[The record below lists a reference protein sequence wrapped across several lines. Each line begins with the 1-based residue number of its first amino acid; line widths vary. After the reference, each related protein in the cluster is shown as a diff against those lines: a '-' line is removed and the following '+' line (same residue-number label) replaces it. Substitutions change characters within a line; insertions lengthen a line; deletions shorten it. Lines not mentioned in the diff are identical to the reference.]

1 MASLQNQTISTSY
14 GQLLKTVNAGGIDGT
29 LQAIEDGD
37 GTTTALEL
45 SSAGVRSTGTLNAAG
60 ATTLSSSLAV
70 TGAATLSSSLSVA
83 STSTFTGAATF
94 GTSLTAPTGTATI
107 GTLFASGP
115 ATFGTNLTASTGT
128 ATIGTLSASTA
139 TISTATLPLQLGNI
153 TFGSN
158 ITASTGTA
166 TIGTLAISGLVA
178 GNVTFGSN
186 ITSSTGTAT
195 IGTLRIGAG
204 SNLIAQSYGTA
215 AFTAST
221 LTQSTTAGAISTG
234 TFSLPNSAL
243 GDLVIG
249 TVNSV
254 GSTTSSG
261 NVARP
266 ILDFNVEAAGVAR
279 WVVYNTAATTTATI
293 PAGTI
298 FATALRYS

>member
-37 GTTTALEL
+37 GTASALEL
-45 SSAGVRSTGTLNAAG
+45 SSAGVRSTGTLDAAG
-60 ATTLSSSLAV
+60 ATTLSSTLSV

-94 GTSLTAPTGTATI
+94 GTS
-107 GTLFASGP
+107 
-115 ATFGTNLTASTGT
+115 LTASTGT

-266 ILDFNVEAAGVAR
+266 ILNFNVEAAGVGR
-279 WVVYNTAATTTATI
+279 WVAYNTAATTTATI

>member
-1 MASLQNQTISTSY
+1 MASLQSQTISTSY

-37 GTTTALEL
+37 GTTSALEL
-45 SSAGVRSTGTLNAAG
+45 SNSGVRSTGTLNAAG
-60 ATTLSSSLAV
+60 ATTLSSTLVV
-70 TGAATLSSSLSVA
+70 TGAATFSSSLSVA

-94 GTSLTAPTGTATI
+94 GTSLTASTGTATI
-107 GTLFASGP
+107 GTLSASTATIGTLFGSGP

-128 ATIGTLSASTA
+128 ATIGTLFASGPA
-139 TISTATLPLQLGNI
+139 
-153 TFGSN
+153 TFGTN
-158 ITASTGTA
+158 FTASTGTA
-166 TIGTLAISGLVA
+166 TIGTLFASGPA
-178 GNVTFGSN
+178 TFGTN
-186 ITSSTGTAT
+186 MTVSTGTAT
-195 IGTLRIGAG
+195 IGTLRIGTG
-204 SNLIAQSYGTA
+204 SNLIGQSYGTA

-279 WVVYNTAATTTATI
+279 WVAYNTAATTTATI

>member
-60 ATTLSSSLAV
+60 ATTLSSTLSV

-94 GTSLTAPTGTATI
+94 GTSLTASTGTATI

-128 ATIGTLSASTA
+128 ATIGTLSAGTA

-195 IGTLRIGAG
+195 IGTLRIGSG
-204 SNLIAQSYGTA
+204 SNLIAQSYGSNTS
-215 AFTAST
+215 AFTSTTLGTYTTASAST
-221 LTQSTTAGAISTG
+221 TG
-234 TFSLPNSAL
+234 TFAL
-243 GDLVIG
+243 TGVAPGDMVIG
-249 TVNSV
+249 SINYTVT
-254 GSTTSSG
+254 GG
-261 NVARP
+261 MPVANFRP
-266 ILDFNVEAAGVAR
+266 ESAGVAR
-279 WVVYNTAATTTATI
+279 YVVLNSNPNTLSTLS
-293 PAGTI
+293 AGTI

>member
-1 MASLQNQTISTSY
+1 
-14 GQLLKTVNAGGIDGT
+14 
-29 LQAIEDGD
+29 
-37 GTTTALEL
+37 
-45 SSAGVRSTGTLNAAG
+45 
-60 ATTLSSSLAV
+60 
-70 TGAATLSSSLSVA
+70 
-83 STSTFTGAATF
+83 
-94 GTSLTAPTGTATI
+94 
-107 GTLFASGP
+107 LFASGP

-128 ATIGTLSASTA
+128 ATIGTLR
-139 TISTATLPLQLGNI
+139 
-153 TFGSN
+153 
-158 ITASTGTA
+158 
-166 TIGTLAISGLVA
+166 IGT
-178 GNVTFGSN
+178 
-186 ITSSTGTAT
+186 
-195 IGTLRIGAG
+195 G

-221 LTQSTTAGAISTG
+221 LTQSTTAGAVSTG
-234 TFSLPNSAL
+234 TFSLLNATL

-279 WVVYNTAATTTATI
+279 WVAYNTAATTTATI